1 MNPLMIDITLLLRV
15 LSYAALYIGKAIA
28 NGSYG
33 NSITNLQ
40 AVFLFTLGLS
50 KFSMITV
57 LT

>member
-1 MNPLMIDITLLLRV
+1 MFDITLLLRV
-15 LSYAALYIGKAIA
+15 LSYAALYIGKEIA